1 MAGPLEFRELHM
13 HPRKP
18 KDLQPLSPGDLADL
32 EQQIKLWSSKAAELR
47 ANIVAFALAL
57 SADASQILFKGD
69 LIVFKAPAGRGS
81 EVVPALDLAA
91 IRNIVCNLKIL
102 QTERKKLEARKKR
115 YTPEVTSPAIISAA
129 ASRSNEGPG
138 RG

>member
-1 MAGPLEFRELHM
+1 M

-57 SADASQILFKGD
+57 SLDASQILFKGD
-69 LIVFKAPAGRGS
+69 LIVFKAPPRRGS

-102 QTERKKLEARKKR
+102 QTEREKLEARKKR
-115 YTPEVTSPAIISAA
+115 YPREVTSPAIISAA

>member
-1 MAGPLEFRELHM
+1 M

>member
-1 MAGPLEFRELHM
+1 M

-69 LIVFKAPAGRGS
+69 LIVFKAPPGRDS
-81 EVVPALDLAA
+81 EVAVPTLDLAV